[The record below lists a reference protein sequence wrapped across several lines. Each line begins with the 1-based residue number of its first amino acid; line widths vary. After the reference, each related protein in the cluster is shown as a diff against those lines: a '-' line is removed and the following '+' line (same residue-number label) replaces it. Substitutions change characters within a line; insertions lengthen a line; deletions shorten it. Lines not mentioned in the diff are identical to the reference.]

1 MSIRN
6 LPQRTL
12 GDISLKLSNLFI
24 VSNFLHL
31 CLQNNLVVADV
42 HIG

>member
-31 CLQNNLVVADV
+31 CHLVVADV